1 MNLMTPESYFRKLNE
16 YLTWQT
22 DRIRSLERRVESMA
36 QEVEALKKQRGITIE
51 KIEYNFDQLKVDTL
65 EGTLNVGLSPAG
77 LGASSLEDAT
87 ANGEPIRTNTARS
100 ESFSRIQKNIFDY
113 LLQTCP
119 SELDELERQ
128 YGVEFGNDFHQVM
141 IGDLQNQVGP
151 RIDHYLKAAADPQQ
165 PVLTE
170 EQEQWIQDRVIED
183 VRKGMRQYFVNK
195 KADLGGESG
204 T

>member
-22 DRIRSLERRVESMA
+22 ERIRRLEQRLESMA
-36 QEVEALKKQRGITIE
+36 QEVDALKKQKGITIE

-77 LGASSLEDAT
+77 LGAASLEDAS
-87 ANGEPIRTNTARS
+87 AGGEQIRTNTAQS
-100 ESFSRIQKNIFDY
+100 ESFARIQKNVFDY
-113 LLQTCP
+113 LTGACP
-119 SELDELERQ
+119 AELSELERQ
-128 YGVEFGNDFHQVM
+128 YGVEFGKDFHNVM

-151 RIDHYLKAAADPQQ
+151 RIDYYLKSAGDPGQ

-170 EQEQWIQDRVIED
+170 EQEKWIEARVIDD
-183 VRKGMRQYFVNK
+183 VRKGMQQYFVKK
-195 KADLGGESG
+195 KADLGGADG